1 MKGIV
6 ILLVVASTACASLH
20 KGGARGPVIQRTEQP
35 ADQQNPRTVD
45 QTSSLDGR
53 GDLGQL

>member
-1 MKGIV
+1 MKGI
-6 ILLVVASTACASLH
+6 IFLLVVASTACSSLH

-35 ADQQNPRTVD
+35 ADQQNPD
-45 QTSSLDGR
+45 QTSALDAR